1 VVWAEAEN
9 VRVLPSNSEELS
21 EGVKLMRPAKS
32 GGPGLLPPPHAASA
46 KRKMVANN
54 RPRTFERNLPIEP
67 RRSLQTRESESKA
80 QAQQSN
86 DMENL

>member
-1 VVWAEAEN
+1 
-9 VRVLPSNSEELS
+9 
-21 EGVKLMRPAKS
+21 
-32 GGPGLLPPPHAASA
+32 
-46 KRKMVANN
+46 MVANN

-67 RRSLQTRESESKA
+67 RRSLQTREGESKA